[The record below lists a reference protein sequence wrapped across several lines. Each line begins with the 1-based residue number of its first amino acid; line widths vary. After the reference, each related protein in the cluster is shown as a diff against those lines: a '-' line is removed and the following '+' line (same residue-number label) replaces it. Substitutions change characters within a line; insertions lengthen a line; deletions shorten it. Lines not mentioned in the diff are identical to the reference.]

1 LKKEN
6 FAKPWVCN
14 GFSGAV
20 SSFREAVFSGFLR
33 GIGVDSLV

>member
-6 FAKPWVCN
+6 LVKPWVCN
-14 GFSGAV
+14 GFSGAL
-20 SSFREAVFSGFLR
+20 SFSEEAVFSGFLK